1 MRKQIITFV
10 PATIGI
16 VLSIGG
22 LTVSGPNAVADDCIL
37 KPNAPSPQGSHWYY
51 RTDRVNNRQCWY
63 LRSDDGQ
70 ALQGSQE
77 PAETARDTSE
87 DASTDDAQAV
97 DQAAAP
103 VKSEVAPPTT
113 HRVTHQTAP
122 RAEAVEPASSKP
134 TRSQVPRS
142 DKAATPAQQISA
154 TAPVPYTM
162 PYAAWPWPSEMRTA
176 EPAPTA
182 SIATVAPLA
191 QKVEAQAAAAQ
202 APALQTEVSQAPAAY
217 DEPKRVVPVRI
228 PVTPTPNA
236 QTADQSASQTLTE
249 RAQNQLQA
257 QRAIVDDATQHGTGQ
272 SAYELLQ
279 KSFQRLT
286 APTAQGTEPDHTA
299 ALVTSALA
307 LFTIGIGVLVA
318 ARWSRRYQ
326 QQGPSDARWEMSD
339 QDLREQDFSERDFS
353 PLDMNHQDTNRQ
365 DINHPVTNY
374 EALDEDYVRVHVPQ
388 HLDSLDAAI
397 AAVHEVRY
405 AKIVQNGE
413 MMARLQAQ
421 SYPAAPEPPPQ
432 TTRYQPPPVEAPR
445 RDYHPPQTSSE
456 SSVSTHRIEDTL
468 QKMLQEIEA
477 KRRGHSPEA
486 RPELVHELPSAMQP
500 PAGADEYGRPKRSRS
515 RQA

>member
-1 MRKQIITFV
+1 
-10 PATIGI
+10 
-16 VLSIGG
+16 
-22 LTVSGPNAVADDCIL
+22 
-37 KPNAPSPQGSHWYY
+37 
-51 RTDRVNNRQCWY
+51 
-63 LRSDDGQ
+63 
-70 ALQGSQE
+70 
-77 PAETARDTSE
+77 
-87 DASTDDAQAV
+87 
-97 DQAAAP
+97 
-103 VKSEVAPPTT
+103 
-113 HRVTHQTAP
+113 
-122 RAEAVEPASSKP
+122 
-134 TRSQVPRS
+134 
-142 DKAATPAQQISA
+142 
-154 TAPVPYTM
+154 
-162 PYAAWPWPSEMRTA
+162 MRTA

-182 SIATVAPLA
+182 SIAAVAPLA
-191 QKVEAQAAAAQ
+191 QKAEAQAAAAQ

-228 PVTPTPNA
+228 PVTPNA

-249 RAQNQLQA
+249 PAQNQLQA
-257 QRAIVDDATQHGTGQ
+257 QRAIVDDATQHGTGE

-353 PLDMNHQDTNRQ
+353 ALDMNHQDTNRQ
-365 DINHPVTNY
+365 DIDHPVMNY
-374 EALDEDYVRVHVPQ
+374 EALDEDYARVHVPR

-397 AAVHEVRY
+397 EAVHEVRH
-405 AKIVQNGE
+405 AKIMQNEE
-413 MMARLQAQ
+413 MMSRLQEQ

-445 RDYHPPQTSSE
+445 RDFHPPQTASE
-456 SSVSTHRIEDTL
+456 LSVSTHRIEDTL

-477 KRRGHSPEA
+477 KRRGHSAEA

-500 PAGADEYGRPKRSRS
+500 PAGADEYGRPKRSRI